1 MTTPSVTDIESR
13 ISSSDLEVLRQCRRF
28 VDERLTKEGAR
39 GRSAEVRGTAMLAL
53 IGAAAAFLV
62 HIADKLPSF
71 SGNPAGMKLGVILY
85 IFAVLFLIKSIYYAV
100 RTLGT
105 LSQLRMEVDSVY
117 EMQHCQKLKF

>member
-1 MTTPSVTDIESR
+1 
-13 ISSSDLEVLRQCRRF
+13 
-28 VDERLTKEGAR
+28 
-39 GRSAEVRGTAMLAL
+39 
-53 IGAAAAFLV
+53 
-62 HIADKLPSF
+62 
-71 SGNPAGMKLGVILY
+71 MKLGVILY